1 MPFQESPILL
11 QVEHS
16 LSNGH
21 NERSNPMKR
30 VLIIMAVFFPLLAGC
45 VSKSEYTKVQ
55 EQLSELQ
62 AAATSTSGDK
72 SELKIQLESVS
83 GELQVIQ
90 TELETTQRE
99 NEVALQQAETD
110 KINSIIEI
118 EEKYQCPDYPIS
130 VDYKNNYSVGQSL
143 ISYVEKSKVLDEP
156 ISANYWKAFWTGEK
170 HSLHTVEVY
179 SSNDNMTYLWEF
191 VVYFRGEASG
201 EHPNGVFWTG
211 RGCWLDYQE

>member
-1 MPFQESPILL
+1 
-11 QVEHS
+11 
-16 LSNGH
+16 
-21 NERSNPMKR
+21 MKR

-118 EEKYQCPDYPIS
+118 EEKYQCPDYPM
-130 VDYKNNYSVGQSL
+130 VMSL
-143 ISYVEKSKVLDEP
+143 
-156 ISANYWKAFWTGEK
+156 
-170 HSLHTVEVY
+170 
-179 SSNDNMTYLWEF
+179 
-191 VVYFRGEASG
+191 
-201 EHPNGVFWTG
+201 
-211 RGCWLDYQE
+211 